1 MTGTQAQA
9 RAYAEQRKRIAAQVK
24 ETLVRRLDLDR
35 GADEI
40 PHDCP
45 LFGIGLC
52 LDSIDA
58 MEIVVAVEGEL
69 GGRINDGEMKRLRS
83 VNSIVDLILA
93 RRDRRPDT
101 AKRDDQR
108 MRCGA
113 GLADLE
119 AWTRF
124 EVIGPDACEAID
136 AVVGC
141 NVRDLFGGRAAQ
153 TLIPSP
159 TGGVE
164 AIVWVMALESS
175 YRMVAEP
182 AGRSVVG
189 QALTESTGQ
198 CNAEYRDIGDEQF
211 ALALIGPEAERVA
224 RRGLDDEVESIAL
237 LNVLPI
243 GRPPV
248 LAARLVHFG
257 EYELH
262 LFGEAGGKQ
271 AVIESLEWGAD
282 EDLSRIGNDAL
293 AAMMA
298 ESGSL
303 SRARDVPHDAS
314 VFEAGLKWMVEL
326 RKLDLRAAE
335 ALERAK
341 GAAKRKCVM
350 MTIDGDAAGL
360 GGQPVLLAGQEIG
373 RVQSAYDSEALGRA
387 VAVTHLSERLAV
399 PGLDCTIGAHG
410 RTGQTVS
417 APVFISGTVLD
428 IPS

>member
-9 RAYAEQRKRIAAQVK
+9 RAYAEQRNRIAAQVK

-69 GGRINDGEMKRLRS
+69 GVRINDGEMKRLRS

-93 RRDRRPDT
+93 RRDRRPES

-175 YRMVAEP
+175 YRIVAEP
-182 AGRSVVG
+182 AERAVVG

-198 CNAEYRDIGDEQF
+198 CNAEYRDIGEEQF

-224 RRGLDDEVESIAL
+224 RNALAEEVESIAL
-237 LNVLPI
+237 LNVQPL
-243 GRPPV
+243 GHPPV

-257 EYELH
+257 AYELH
-262 LFGEAGGKQ
+262 LFGEASRKQ
-271 AVIESLEWGAD
+271 AVIESLERGAD
-282 EDLSRIGNDAL
+282 ESLPRIGNNAL
-293 AAMMA
+293 TAMMT
-298 ESGSL
+298 EVGML
-303 SRARDVPHDAS
+303 SRGRDIPHDVS
-314 VFEAGLKWMVEL
+314 VVEAGLEWMIAY
-326 RKLDLRAAE
+326 RKLDLRAE
-335 ALERAK
+335 DALERAK
-341 GAAKRKCVM
+341 GTPKRKCVM

-360 GGQPVLLAGQEIG
+360 RDQPVLLAGHEIG
-373 RVQSAYDSEALGRA
+373 RIQSAYDSEALGCA
-387 VAVTHLSERLAV
+387 VAVTYLTERLAV
-399 PGLDCTIGAHG
+399 PGLECTVGANG
-410 RTGQTVS
+410 RTGETVS
-417 APVFISGTVLD
+417 APMFLSGTVLD

>member
-1 MTGTQAQA
+1 MTETESQAKT
-9 RAYAEQRKRIAAQVK
+9 YAEQRKRIAARVK
-24 ETLVRRLDLDR
+24 ETLVRRIDLDR

-40 PHDCP
+40 PDDCP
-45 LFGIGLC
+45 LFGTGLG

-58 MEIVVAVEGEL
+58 LEIVVAVEGEF
-69 GGRINDGEMKRLRS
+69 GIRVEDSEMKRMRS

-93 RRDRRPDT
+93 RRDGQPDT
-101 AKRDDQR
+101 ARRDQQG
-108 MRCGA
+108 MRTGA

-119 AWTRF
+119 AWTQF
-124 EVIGPDACEAID
+124 EVTGRDADVAID
-136 AVVGC
+136 AVIGC
-141 NVRDLFGGRAAQ
+141 NVRDLFEGRAAQ

-175 YRMVAEP
+175 YRIVAEP
-182 AGRSVVG
+182 AERAAVG
-189 QALTESTGQ
+189 QALTESTGR
-198 CNAEYRDIGDEQF
+198 CNAEFRDIGEEQF

-224 RRGLDDEVESIAL
+224 NSALGDEVESIAL
-237 LNVLPI
+237 LNVRPI

-257 EYELH
+257 EHELH

-271 AVIESLEWGAD
+271 ALVERLERAAGEELPW
-282 EDLSRIGNDAL
+282 IGNDVL
-293 AAMMA
+293 ATMMA

-314 VFEAGLKWMVEL
+314 VFEAGLAWMVEL

-341 GAAKRKCVM
+341 GTPKRKRVM

-360 GGQPVLLAGQEIG
+360 HDQAVLLGGEEIG
-373 RVQSAYDSEALGRA
+373 RIQSAYDSEALGCT
-387 VAVTHLSERLAV
+387 VAVTYLTERLAV
-399 PGLDCTIGAHG
+399 PGLDCTVGAHG

-417 APVFISGTVLD
+417 APVLISGTVLD